1 MTDTMVKN
9 SIIDLEE
16 LEIVSGGTVGEL
28 EELIKALV
36 NIPMYRDLFGAVGG
50 HIPGANN
57 AIAALMEEVLE
68 ESFGIKADIDLGIAG
83 TGLCSDP
90 NTYVDISSGKSIT
103 HAEVLKRVKSCI

>member
-1 MTDTMVKN
+1 MTDTKVNN

-28 EELIKALV
+28 DELIRALMD
-36 NIPMYRDLFGAVGG
+36 IPMYKDLFGAVGG

-57 AIAALMEEVLE
+57 AIAALMENTLE
-68 ESFGIKADIDLGIAG
+68 ESFGIRADIDLGIAG

-90 NTYVDISSGKSIT
+90 NTYVDISTGRSMT
-103 HAEVLKRVKSCI
+103 HAEVLKRIKG

>member
-1 MTDTMVKN
+1 MTNTKVN
-9 SIIDLEE
+9 NNIIDLEE

-28 EELIKALV
+28 DDLIKALID
-36 NIPMYRDLFGAVGG
+36 IPMYKDLFGAVGG

-68 ESFGIKADIDLGIAG
+68 KSFGIRADIDLGIAG

-90 NTYVDISSGKSIT
+90 NTYVDISSGKSMT
-103 HAEVLKRVKSCI
+103 HAEVLKRIKG